1 MYQTQIP
8 GQNQQV
14 YVQTLGSP
22 VNANPNVLLANNQLQ
37 YQRQLAQQQN
47 QQLLQAQNLQKLQ
60 QAQYQKN
67 QLLNAQ
73 KLQQAQN
80 MQKLNQAQKIQNAY
94 NPQAIH
100 NHQAHQVPQ
109 NLNLHNKPQALAGQD
124 GRKAIPTN
132 PLQKTGIKL
141 PPSGNHHANQNL
153 PAQANQVPLKAHNV
167 AKQQLGG
174 SHLDLSQNHTLEPVQ
189 PIQPGHLQVQNN
201 LNNQN
206 VPTQKKEALQAQQ
219 NNQQMMG
226 SLKNTTFMPLPGTAQ
241 PPNPTLN
248 TNNPQMQTT
257 KKSATLMT
265 VNSLANLPYN
275 AYPKVE
281 FSAKPFFNIAGYG
294 SNSYN
299 GKIKSYNED
308 MAKTIVNYPK
318 KVVINNQTFQPNI
331 SYFGVFDGHGGD
343 KCSKFLKQNLDTI
356 LFNSTYF
363 PTNII
368 ESVKD
373 AFQKAEQQFSQHAI
387 KSGKLVDKSGSC
399 ALVALIINDTCY
411 AINLGDSRALYS
423 RDSGK
428 EFYQITRDHK
438 PNDEKEKKRI
448 EKMGGKVYYAN
459 KTVVNGV
466 EVILKEE
473 QFGKGFTFPYRL
485 SPSGLAVSIY
495 FLLKI

>member
-1 MYQTQIP
+1 MYPTQIP

-14 YVQTLGSP
+14 YVQTYGSP
-22 VNANPNVLLANNQLQ
+22 VNINQNVLLANNQLQ

-80 MQKLNQAQKIQNAY
+80 MQKLNQVQNIQNVY

-100 NHQAHQVPQ
+100 NQQAHQLAQ
-109 NLNLHNKPQALAGQD
+109 NLNHHNQPQVLVGQD
-124 GRKAIPTN
+124 GRKTIPTN
-132 PLQKTGIKL
+132 QLQKTGIKL
-141 PPSGNHHANQNL
+141 PPRGNHHSNKNL
-153 PAQANQVPLKAHNV
+153 PAQANQVPIKPNKL

-174 SHLDLSQNHTLEPVQ
+174 SHMDLSQNHTLEPVQ
-189 PIQPGHLQVQNN
+189 PIQPGHLQIQHNQ
-201 LNNQN
+201 NNQN
-206 VPTQKKEALQAQQ
+206 VPIQKKEAQQ
-219 NNQQMMG
+219 TNQQIMG
-226 SLKNTTFMPLPGTAQ
+226 NLKNTAFMPLPGNEQ

-248 TNNPQMQTT
+248 TNNPQVQAT

-275 AYPKVE
+275 AYPQVE
-281 FSAKPFFNIAGYG
+281 FSTKPFFNIAGYG

-308 MAKTIVNYPK
+308 MAKTIINYQK
-318 KVVINNQTFQPNI
+318 KIVVNNQTYQPHI

-343 KCSKFLKQNLDTI
+343 KCSKFLKQSLDTI
-356 LFNSTYF
+356 LFNSPYF
-363 PTNII
+363 PGNII
-368 ESVKD
+368 ESIKD
-373 AFQKAEQQFSQHAI
+373 AFQRAEQQFSQHAI
-387 KSGKLVDKSGSC
+387 KNGKLVDKSGSC
-399 ALVALIINDTCY
+399 ALVALIINDICY

-423 RDSGK
+423 KDSGK

-459 KTVVNGV
+459 KAMVNGV

-473 QFGKGFTFPYRL
+473 KFGKGFTFPYRL

-495 FLLKI
+495 YLLII